1 MNPPVPPPDQSLD
14 LDKRE
19 KISLKLF
26 AAYVLLV
33 TALLTIALCALS
45 AMTIR
50 GIDDVIAHL
59 SPAFG
64 LDSETAEMLA
74 AIFSQLDHAELSV
87 HHEIPALLALV
98 FTTVIGLILRAGK
111 SVRKIHFAWFILIAA
126 VVGVIFAVFSLGA
139 SIWMT
144 DVNDIRFGDVVLS
157 LSELLKSDI
166 FSLL

>member
-1 MNPPVPPPDQSLD
+1 MNPPVPPPDQSLN
-14 LDKRE
+14 LEKRE

-50 GIDDVIAHL
+50 GIDDMIAHF
-59 SPAFG
+59 SPSLG
-64 LDSETAEMLA
+64 LDSETAEMLSD
-74 AIFSQLDHAELSV
+74 IFSQLDHAELSV
-87 HHEIPALLALV
+87 HHEVPAVLALI
-98 FTTVIGLILRAGK
+98 FTTFIGLFLRAGK
-111 SVRKIHFAWFILIAA
+111 NLRKIHYVWVVIIAA
-126 VVGVIFAVFSLGA
+126 VVGLIFTLFSLGV
-139 SIWMT
+139 SVWMT

-166 FSLL
+166 FNQL